1 MSMLLEEFLENLGKE
16 ERSHFEML
24 YDSDPSSKEDDDLVD
39 RLCNWYSEKIRAYI
53 VITHSCTLTKLH
65 SVHLHC
71 PSFPQGRKDE

>member
-39 RLCNWYSEKIRAYI
+39 RLCNWYSEKIRA
-53 VITHSCTLTKLH
+53 
-65 SVHLHC
+65 
-71 PSFPQGRKDE
+71 